1 MATNLLN
8 FYSLER
14 PAEEEKNI
22 NERLVITCPKNTFL
36 GVMKLCLIC
45 YEYRESESNAY
56 NGRGLARCC
65 EERSRRKLL
74 ERMNEYLQDPAT
86 KFHEAAARLYMITG

>member
-8 FYSLER
+8 FYSLES

-36 GVMKLCLIC
+36 GVMKLCFIC

-65 EERSRRKLL
+65 EEGATRKLL
-74 ERMNEYLQDPAT
+74 DRMNVFLQDPVT
-86 KFHEAAARLYMITG
+86 KFHEAETKLYIKI

>member
-36 GVMKLCLIC
+36 GVMKLCFIC

-56 NGRGLARCC
+56 NGRGLARCR
-65 EERSRRKLL
+65 EEGATRKLL
-74 ERMNEYLQDPAT
+74 DRMNVFLQDPVT
-86 KFHEAAARLYMITG
+86 KFHEAETKLYIKI